1 MRAATR
7 ALCFLLVASCSIA
20 GCVQPGEQAEDDQDP
35 HQPGEAL
42 GFFAV
47 TGKLGDDTCGA
58 ESLNAPAKWSFQVK
72 LSREG
77 TTLYWL
83 NGKEAIVGD
92 IDNAGSFAFE
102 THLDLPLSEKHGA
115 AKGCTIV
122 RSDSANGALR
132 GADSESSLSGKLSYA
147 YAATTDSDCSEFAT
161 GTSGLPLA
169 LPCSMTYALTGARIG
184 D

>member
-1 MRAATR
+1 MRASTR
-7 ALCFLLVASCSIA
+7 ARCFLFLASYA
-20 GCVQPGEQAEDDQDP
+20 AFGCVPPGEQAEDDQDP

-42 GFFAV
+42 GFFSI

-58 ESLNAPAKWSFQVK
+58 DSLNAPAKWSFQVK
-72 LSREG
+72 LSRQG

-92 IDNAGSFAFE
+92 IDDSGSFAFE
-102 THLDLPLSEKHGA
+102 THLDLPLAEKHGA

-132 GADSESSLSGKLSYA
+132 GAATELSGKLSYA

-169 LPCSMTYALTGARIG
+169 LPCSMTYALTGARVSE
-184 D
+184 

>member
-7 ALCFLLVASCSIA
+7 ARCFLFVASYA
-20 GCVQPGEQAEDDQDP
+20 ALGCVQPGEQAEDNQDP

-42 GFFAV
+42 GLFSV
-47 TGKLGDDTCGA
+47 TGNLGDDTCGA
-58 ESLNAPAKWSFQVK
+58 DSLNAPAKWSFQVK

-92 IDNAGSFAFE
+92 IDESGSFAFE
-102 THLDLPLSEKHGA
+102 THLDLPLAEKRGA

-122 RSDSANGALR
+122 RNDSANGALR
-132 GADSESSLSGKLSYA
+132 ASESEFKGTLSYA
-147 YAATTDSDCSEFAT
+147 YAATADSDCGEFSS

-169 LPCSMTYALTGARIG
+169 LPCSMTYALTGARISE
-184 D
+184 

>member
-7 ALCFLLVASCSIA
+7 ARCFLLVAACA
-20 GCVQPGEQAEDDQDP
+20 TVGCVQPGEQAEDDQDP
-35 HQPGEAL
+35 HQPGVAL

-58 ESLNAPAKWSFQVK
+58 ESFNAPAKWSFQVK

-77 TTLYWL
+77 STLYWL

-92 IDNAGSFAFE
+92 IDKNGSFAFE
-102 THLDLPLSEKHGA
+102 THLDLPLSDKRGA
-115 AKGCTIV
+115 AKGCTVV
-122 RSDSANGALR
+122 RRDSASGALR
-132 GADSESSLSGKLSYA
+132 GVDAESSLSGKLSYA
-147 YAATTDSDCSEFAT
+147 YAATADSDCSEFVT

-169 LPCSMTYALTGARIG
+169 LPCSMTYALTGASVSE
-184 D
+184 